1 MDAKDVKDAI
11 AGTVSGA
18 RERLTGLS
26 HRLHAHPEVA
36 WHEEHAAAWV
46 AAELADA
53 GFTVETNACGLPTAF
68 IARAGTGPLH
78 VGICAEYDALP
89 GLGHACGHNI
99 IAAAAVGAGLALA
112 AAADELGLTVT
123 VFGTPAEEG
132 GGGKVYMLERGAFD
146 GVHAAMMV
154 HPGPVDVA
162 EARPFAVS
170 HLLVRFQGQATHA
183 AAYPEQGVNA
193 ADAFTIAQVAIG
205 LLRQQ
210 LLPSTRVH
218 GVVTHGGDAPNII
231 PDRTRGRWYVR
242 AGTLQELAGLEPR
255 VRRCFEAGALATGC
269 DLHIETEAPPYAEFR
284 NDPGLLPLYRANA
297 ERLGRRFVL
306 DAPSGPDSPAGPDG
320 AAGAGPG
327 GPGSAADLALAGR
340 MNRASTDMGNVSLVL
355 PAIHPYIGIGSL
367 PAVNHQQAFAAHC
380 VTPAADQALIDGAI
394 GLAWT
399 AADAAGDD
407 AIRGRLLGGV
417 P

>member
-1 MDAKDVKDAI
+1 MDVKDAM
-11 AGTVSGA
+11 AGTVTAA
-18 RERLTGLS
+18 RDQLTGLS

-36 WHEEHAAAWV
+36 WTEERAAAWV
-46 AAELADA
+46 SAELAGA
-53 GFTVETNACGLPTAF
+53 GFDVEANACGLPTAF
-68 IARAGTGPLH
+68 IARSGTGPLH
-78 VGICAEYDALP
+78 MGICAEYDALP

-112 AAADELGLTVT
+112 AAADDLGLTVT

-170 HLLVRFQGQATHA
+170 HMLVRYRGQATHA
-183 AAYPEQGVNA
+183 AAYPEQGINA
-193 ADAFTIAQVAIG
+193 ADAFTVAQVAIG

-218 GVVTHGGDAPNII
+218 GIVTHGGDAPNAI
-231 PDRTRGRWYVR
+231 PDRTEGRWYVR
-242 AGTLQELAGLEPR
+242 AETLDELAGLEPR
-255 VRRCFEAGALATGC
+255 VRRCFAAGALATGC
-269 DLHIETEAPPYAEFR
+269 ELEIEADAPPYAEFR
-284 NDPGLLPLYRANA
+284 NDPDLLPLYRANA
-297 ERLGRRFVL
+297 ERLGRQFL
-306 DAPSGPDSPAGPDG
+306 ATDPDGPDG
-320 AAGAGPG
+320 AAGAD
-327 GPGSAADLALAGR
+327 AASAGR
-340 MNRASTDMGNVSLVL
+340 MNRASTDMGNVSLVV

-367 PAVNHQQAFAAHC
+367 PAVNHQKEFAAHC
-380 VTPAADQALIDGAI
+380 VSPVADQALIDGAI

-399 AADAAGDD
+399 AADAARDE
-407 AIRGRLLGGV
+407 AIRGRLLAGGR
-417 P
+417 

>member
-1 MDAKDVKDAI
+1 MDVKDAM
-11 AGTVSGA
+11 AGTITAA
-18 RERLTGLS
+18 RDQLTGLS

-36 WHEEHAAAWV
+36 WTEERAAAWV
-46 AAELADA
+46 SAELAGA
-53 GFTVETNACGLPTAF
+53 GFDVEANACGLPTAF
-68 IARAGTGPLH
+68 IARSGTGPLH
-78 VGICAEYDALP
+78 IGICAEYDALP

-99 IAAAAVGAGLALA
+99 IAAAAVGTGLGLA
-112 AAADELGLTVT
+112 AAADDLGLTVT

-170 HLLVRFQGQATHA
+170 HMLVRYRGQATHA
-183 AAYPEQGVNA
+183 AAYPEQGINA

-218 GVVTHGGDAPNII
+218 GIVTHGGDAPNAI
-231 PDRTRGRWYVR
+231 PDRTEGRWYVR
-242 AGTLQELAGLEPR
+242 AETLDELAGLEPR

-269 DLHIETEAPPYAEFR
+269 ELEIEAEAPPYAEFR
-284 NDPGLLPLYRANA
+284 NDPDLLPLYRANA
-297 ERLGRRFVL
+297 ERLGRQFL
-306 DAPSGPDSPAGPDG
+306 ATGPGGPDG
-320 AAGAGPG
+320 AAGED
-327 GPGSAADLALAGR
+327 AASAGR
-340 MNRASTDMGNVSLVL
+340 MNRASTDMGNVSMVV

-367 PAVNHQQAFAAHC
+367 PAVNHQKEFAAHC
-380 VTPAADQALIDGAI
+380 VTPVADQALIDGAI

-399 AADAAGDD
+399 AADAARDE
-407 AIRGRLLGGV
+407 AIRGRLLAGGS
-417 P
+417 

>member
-1 MDAKDVKDAI
+1 MDVKDTI
-11 AGTVSGA
+11 AGTVRGA
-18 RERLTGLS
+18 REQLTGLS

-36 WHEEHAAAWV
+36 WAEERAAAWV

-53 GFTVETNACGLPTAF
+53 GFDVQANACGLPTAF
-68 IARAGTGPLH
+68 IARAGSGPLH

-112 AAADELGLTVT
+112 AVAGDLGLTVT

-132 GGGKVYMLERGAFD
+132 GGGKVYMLERGAFS

-170 HLLVRFQGQATHA
+170 HMLVRYRGQATHA
-183 AAYPEQGVNA
+183 AAYPERGVNA
-193 ADAFTIAQVAIG
+193 ADAVTIAQVAIG

-218 GVVTHGGDAPNII
+218 GIVTHGGDAPNAI
-231 PDRTRGRWYVR
+231 PDRTEGRWYVR
-242 AGTLQELAGLEPR
+242 AETLDELAGLEPR

-269 DLHIETEAPPYAEFR
+269 ELEIEAEAPPYAEFR
-284 NDPGLLPLYRANA
+284 NDPDLLPLYRANA
-297 ERLGRRFVL
+297 ERLGRQF
-306 DAPSGPDSPAGPDG
+306 APADGTPRDSGG
-320 AAGAGPG
+320 AASAG
-327 GPGSAADLALAGR
+327 DAGR
-340 MNRASTDMGNVSLVL
+340 MNRASTDMGNVSLVV
-355 PAIHPYIGIGSL
+355 PSIHPYIGIGSL
-367 PAVNHQQAFAAHC
+367 PAVNHQKEFAAHC
-380 VTPAADQALIDGAI
+380 VSPAADQALVDGAI

-399 AADAAGDD
+399 AADAALDETV
-407 AIRGRLLGGV
+407 RGRLLAGGR
-417 P
+417 

>member
-1 MDAKDVKDAI
+1 MDVKDTITETI
-11 AGTVSGA
+11 AGA

-36 WHEEHAAAWV
+36 WAEERAAAWV

-53 GFTVETNACGLPTAF
+53 GFDVEANACGLPTAF

-89 GLGHACGHNI
+89 ALGHACGHNI

-112 AAADELGLTVT
+112 ATADDLGLTVT

-132 GGGKVYMLERGAFD
+132 GGGKVYMLERGAFS

-170 HLLVRFQGQATHA
+170 HMLVRYRGRATHA
-183 AAYPEQGVNA
+183 AAYPERGVNA

-218 GVVTHGGDAPNII
+218 GIITHGGDAPNAI
-231 PDRTRGRWYVR
+231 PDRTEGRWYVR
-242 AGTLQELAGLEPR
+242 AETLRELAGLEPR

-269 DLHIETEAPPYAEFR
+269 ELEIEAEAPPYAEFR
-284 NDPGLLPLYRANA
+284 NDPDLLPLYRANA
-297 ERLGRRFVL
+297 ERLGRRF
-306 DAPSGPDSPAGPDG
+306 APAEGTAPGG
-320 AAGAGPG
+320 AGAGTAG
-327 GPGSAADLALAGR
+327 DAGDAGAGR
-340 MNRASTDMGNVSLVL
+340 MNRASTDMGNVSLVV
-355 PAIHPYIGIGSL
+355 PSIHPYIGIGSL
-367 PAVNHQQAFAAHC
+367 PAVNHQKEFAAHC
-380 VTPAADQALIDGAI
+380 VTQAADRALVDGAI

-399 AADAAGDD
+399 AADAALDE
-407 AIRGRLLGGV
+407 AIRGRLLAGGH
-417 P
+417 

>member
-1 MDAKDVKDAI
+1 MDVKDTI
-11 AGTVSGA
+11 AGTVTGA
-18 RERLTGLS
+18 RERLTALS

-36 WHEEHAAAWV
+36 WAEECAAAWV
-46 AAELADA
+46 GAELADA
-53 GFTVETNACGLPTAF
+53 GFEVETNACGLPTAF
-68 IARAGTGPLH
+68 IARTGAGPLH

-89 GLGHACGHNI
+89 ALGHACGHNI

-112 AAADELGLTVT
+112 ATAGDLGLTVT

-170 HLLVRFQGQATHA
+170 HMLVRYRGQATHA

-218 GVVTHGGDAPNII
+218 GIVTHGGDAPNAI
-231 PDRTRGRWYVR
+231 PDRTEGRWYVR
-242 AGTLQELAGLEPR
+242 AETLTELAGLEPR

-269 DLHIETEAPPYAEFR
+269 ELEIEAEAPPYAEFR
-284 NDPGLLPLYRANA
+284 NDPDLLPLYRANA
-297 ERLGRRFVL
+297 ERLGRQF
-306 DAPSGPDSPAGPDG
+306 APAGADG
-320 AAGAGPG
+320 ADGADGPG
-327 GPGSAADLALAGR
+327 GSGAGAAGR
-340 MNRASTDMGNVSLVL
+340 MNRASTDMGNVSLVV

-367 PAVNHQQAFAAHC
+367 PAVNHQKEFAAHC
-380 VTPAADQALIDGAI
+380 VTAAADQALIDGAI

-399 AADAAGDD
+399 AADAARDE
-407 AIRGRLLGGV
+407 AIRGRLLTGR
-417 P
+417 

>member
-1 MDAKDVKDAI
+1 MDVKDTI
-11 AGTVSGA
+11 AGTVTGA

-36 WHEEHAAAWV
+36 WAEERAAAWV
-46 AAELADA
+46 GAELAGA
-53 GFTVETNACGLPTAF
+53 GFEVETNACGLPTAF
-68 IARAGTGPLH
+68 IARTGTGPLH

-89 GLGHACGHNI
+89 ALGHACGHNI

-112 AAADELGLTVT
+112 ATAGDLGLTVT

-170 HLLVRFQGQATHA
+170 HLLVRYRGQATHA

-218 GVVTHGGDAPNII
+218 GIVTHGGDAPNAI
-231 PDRTRGRWYVR
+231 PDRTEGRWYVR
-242 AGTLQELAGLEPR
+242 AETLAELAGLEPR

-269 DLHIETEAPPYAEFR
+269 ELEIEAEAPPYAEFR
-284 NDPGLLPLYRANA
+284 NDPDLLPLYRANA
-297 ERLGRRFVL
+297 ERLGRQF
-306 DAPSGPDSPAGPDG
+306 APAGADG
-320 AAGAGPG
+320 ADGADGAGGSGAGA
-327 GPGSAADLALAGR
+327 AGR
-340 MNRASTDMGNVSLVL
+340 MNRASTDMGNVSLVV

-367 PAVNHQQAFAAHC
+367 PAVNHQKEFAAHC

-399 AADAAGDD
+399 AADAARDE
-407 AIRGRLLGGV
+407 AIRGRLLGGGR
-417 P
+417 

>member
-1 MDAKDVKDAI
+1 MDGTDTVDVKDTI
-11 AGTVSGA
+11 AGTITGA

-36 WHEEHAAAWV
+36 WGEEHAAAWV
-46 AAELADA
+46 AGELAGA
-53 GFTVETNACGLPTAF
+53 GFEVETNACGLPTAF

-112 AAADELGLTVT
+112 ATAGHLGLTVT

-132 GGGKVYMLERGAFD
+132 GGGKVYMLERGAFS

-170 HLLVRFQGQATHA
+170 HMLVRYRGQATHA

-218 GVVTHGGDAPNII
+218 GIVTHGGDAPNAI
-231 PDRTRGRWYVR
+231 PDRTEGRWYVR
-242 AGTLQELAGLEPR
+242 AETLDELAGLEPR
-255 VRRCFEAGALATGC
+255 IRRCFEAGALATGC
-269 DLHIETEAPPYAEFR
+269 ELEIEAEAPRYAEFR
-284 NDPGLLPLYRANA
+284 NDPDLLPLYRANA
-297 ERLGRRFVL
+297 ERLGRQFL
-306 DAPSGPDSPAGPDG
+306 A
-320 AAGAGPG
+320 
-327 GPGSAADLALAGR
+327 PGSDGGAGR
-340 MNRASTDMGNVSLVL
+340 MNRASTDMGNVSLVV
-355 PAIHPYIGIGSL
+355 PSIHPYIGIGSL
-367 PAVNHQQAFAAHC
+367 PAVNHQKEFAAHC
-380 VTPAADQALIDGAI
+380 VTPAADQALLDGAI

-399 AADAAGDD
+399 AADAALDE
-407 AIRGRLLGGV
+407 AVRGRLLAGGR
-417 P
+417 

>member
-1 MDAKDVKDAI
+1 MHVKDAM
-11 AGTVSGA
+11 AGTITAA
-18 RERLTGLS
+18 RDQLTRLS

-36 WHEEHAAAWV
+36 WTEERAAAWV
-46 AAELADA
+46 SAELAGA
-53 GFTVETNACGLPTAF
+53 GFDVEANACGLPTAF
-68 IARAGTGPLH
+68 LARSGTGPLH
-78 VGICAEYDALP
+78 IGICAEYDALP

-112 AAADELGLTVT
+112 AAADDLGLTVT

-170 HLLVRFQGQATHA
+170 HMLVRYRGQATHA
-183 AAYPEQGVNA
+183 AAYPEQGINA

-218 GVVTHGGDAPNII
+218 GIVTHGGDAPNAI
-231 PDRTRGRWYVR
+231 PDRTEGRWYVR
-242 AGTLQELAGLEPR
+242 AETLDELAGLEPR

-269 DLHIETEAPPYAEFR
+269 ELEIEAEAPPYAEFR
-284 NDPGLLPLYRANA
+284 NDPDLLPLYRANA
-297 ERLGRRFVL
+297 ERLGRQFR
-306 DAPSGPDSPAGPDG
+306 ATGPDG
-320 AAGAGPG
+320 AASEDAA
-327 GPGSAADLALAGR
+327 SADR
-340 MNRASTDMGNVSLVL
+340 MNRASTDMGNVSMVI

-367 PAVNHQQAFAAHC
+367 PAVNHQKEFAAHC
-380 VTPAADQALIDGAI
+380 VTPVADQALIDGAI

-399 AADAAGDD
+399 AADAARDE
-407 AIRGRLLGGV
+407 AIRGRLLAGGS
-417 P
+417 